1 MQYWPLRAG
10 SVEHSLNLGHAA
22 NLFARVGG
30 NRSRT
35 LAADL
40 LQLIGPG
47 VPLAQCTIFAY
58 APRRNPQVFSF
69 ADRARD
75 VALPRISHNYAERFY
90 SQDGNQQAMARRG
103 PAERILVQRQG
114 IDDIA
119 HPEYRRVCYEQ
130 PRISERVALL
140 AHGENERWLSLN
152 LYRGHEHGYFC
163 AREMD
168 YLETLAPLL
177 MQAVRLHYQA
187 WLQANELPLLL
198 AERIAA
204 RQPGLTLR
212 EQTLL
217 RLMLTGADNDTIAA
231 QLGVR
236 PSSAA
241 TYVKRLYRKLGIGG
255 LRELIG
261 LATQAQWA

>member
-1 MQYWPLRAG
+1 
-10 SVEHSLNLGHAA
+10 
-22 NLFARVGG
+22 
-30 NRSRT
+30 
-35 LAADL
+35 
-40 LQLIGPG
+40 
-47 VPLAQCTIFAY
+47 
-58 APRRNPQVFSF
+58 
-69 ADRARD
+69 
-75 VALPRISHNYAERFY
+75 
-90 SQDGNQQAMARRG
+90 
-103 PAERILVQRQG
+103 
-114 IDDIA
+114 
-119 HPEYRRVCYEQ
+119 
-130 PRISERVALL
+130 
-140 AHGENERWLSLN
+140 
-152 LYRGHEHGYFC
+152 
-163 AREMD
+163 MD

-177 MQAVRLHYQA
+177 IQAVRLHYQA

-217 RLMLTGADNDTIAA
+217 RLMLTGADNDAIAA

>member
-1 MQYWPLRAG
+1 MHYWPLRAG
-10 SVEHSLNLGHAA
+10 RVEHSLNIGHAA
-22 NLFARVGG
+22 SLFARVGE
-30 NRSRT
+30 NRARL

-69 ADRARD
+69 ADRARE

-103 PAERILVQRQG
+103 GAERIMVQRQS
-114 IDDIA
+114 IDDIT

-140 AHGENERWLSLN
+140 TQCENERWLSLN
-152 LYRGHEHGYFC
+152 FYRGREHGYFSP
-163 AREMD
+163 REMD

-177 MQAVRLHYQA
+177 TQAVRLHYQA
-187 WLQANELPLLL
+187 WLQANETPLLL
-198 AERIAA
+198 AERVAA
-204 RQPGLTLR
+204 EHPGLTLR
-212 EQTLL
+212 ERTLL
-217 RLMLTGADNDTIAA
+217 RLMLTGADSAA
-231 QLGVR
+231 LAEQLGVQ

-255 LRELIG
+255 LRELLG
-261 LATQAQWA
+261 LATEARWR